1 MSTTLTHWHADH
13 LNFGRLLNLLEDQL
27 ALFHDGGS
35 PDYEMMLDIMY
46 YMTHYSDVIHHP
58 KEDLVFA
65 LIRQRD
71 GGSARRIDE
80 LTEQHASLKRYGEE
94 LVRDLDNIVNG
105 TIMSRERVEST
116 GRIYVMNF
124 RGHMRTEESEILPLA
139 ARLLGEADWA
149 RIDEA
154 ISHIEDPLFGARV
167 EERYSALRQ
176 QIGRDE
182 HAARAARP

>member
-1 MSTTLTHWHADH
+1 MSKTLTQWHDDH
-13 LNFGRLLNLLEDQL
+13 VNFGRLLNILEDQL
-27 ALFHDGGS
+27 ALFHGGSS

-58 KEDLVFA
+58 KEDMVFA

-71 GGSARRIDE
+71 AGVARLIDE

-94 LVRDLDNIVNG
+94 LVRDLDGIVNG

-116 GRIYVMNF
+116 GRIYLKNL
-124 RGHMRTEESEILPLA
+124 RGHMRTEEYEILPLA
-139 ARLLGEADWA
+139 AQLLGESDWA
-149 RIDEA
+149 RIDQA
-154 ISHIEDPLFGARV
+154 IANMEDPLFGTRV
-167 EERYSALRQ
+167 EVRYSALRQ

-182 HAARAARP
+182 QAARALRP